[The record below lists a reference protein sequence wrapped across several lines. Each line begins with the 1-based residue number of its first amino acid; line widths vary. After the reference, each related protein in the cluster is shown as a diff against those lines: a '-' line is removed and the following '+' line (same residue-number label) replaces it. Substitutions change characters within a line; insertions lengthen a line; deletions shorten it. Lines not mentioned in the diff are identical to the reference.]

1 MAKEKPIPV
10 SEALKLSREQ
20 YLAVLDLKFQLEK
33 CKKMGIK
40 IMFDKW
46 AEELTAFNGELIT
59 DFTYP
64 NVDNIDLSRFTYTI
78 GGIDKEYESDYQGLY
93 ADFSVPVYDD
103 LLD

>member
-1 MAKEKPIPV
+1 MAKEQLFPV

-40 IMFDKW
+40 IMFDRW
-46 AEELTAFNGELIT
+46 AEELTAFNGKLIT
-59 DFTYP
+59 NFACP
-64 NVDNIDLSRFTYTI
+64 NVDNIDLSHFTYTI

-103 LLD
+103 WLD